1 MEQELK
7 GTSPLPPTLNR
18 EKQDLETLETTPLN
32 ICKISALAFALNL
45 RQKNNILFAITIYKI
60 DKYIKE
66 QNNLDLKELN
76 KELIKRTLLD

>member
-7 GTSPLPPTLNR
+7 GTSPLPLTLNR
-18 EKQDLETLETTPLN
+18 GKQDLGTLETTPFN
-32 ICKISALAFALNL
+32 IYEISAPAFTLNL

-66 QNNLDLKELN
+66 
-76 KELIKRTLLD
+76 

>member
-18 EKQDLETLETTPLN
+18 EKQDLGTPEITLLN
-32 ICKISALAFALNL
+32 IYEISTPAFALNL
-45 RQKNNILFAITIYKI
+45 RQKNNILFTITIYKI

-66 QNNLDLKELN
+66 
-76 KELIKRTLLD
+76 